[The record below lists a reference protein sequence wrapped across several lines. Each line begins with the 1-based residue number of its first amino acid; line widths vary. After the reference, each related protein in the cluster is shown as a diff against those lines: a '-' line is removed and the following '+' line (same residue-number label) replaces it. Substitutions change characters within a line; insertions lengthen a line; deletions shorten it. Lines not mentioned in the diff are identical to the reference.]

1 MQSTNKT
8 IFIVQ
13 AEDINPNYPRYFLD
27 QDAALAYAKRMSKE
41 VGLFSWISKAEIP
54 EVISENGVA
63 QEFIVNDT
71 HF

>member
-27 QDAALAYAKRMSKE
+27 QEAALAYAKRMSKE
-41 VGLFSWISKAEIP
+41 VGLYSWISKLEIP
-54 EVISENGVA
+54 EAVPENGVTP
-63 QEFIVNDT
+63 EFIVNDT